1 MDRRPT
7 ATLAFLVA
15 AALSGCGDGPPPSP
29 ARPPLVL
36 VSIDT
41 LRADRLPAY
50 GYGHGATP
58 ALDRLARDGVLFER
72 AFTPAP
78 LTLPAHATLL
88 TGLLPPEHGVR
99 DNLGYRLTG
108 NASVV
113 PLLEAA
119 GYRTAAA
126 VSSVVLRGETG
137 LATGF
142 DLYDDAVAGGPGRT
156 AAEAQRPGTET
167 LAAVERWLRDVGTA
181 PFFLFLHL
189 YEPHAPY
196 EPPPSFAGG
205 DPYDGEIAAADAVVG
220 HLLELLEDQGLY
232 DTAAI
237 LFLSDHGEGLGD
249 HGEDEHGILLHHE
262 VLHVPLILK
271 LPDGRDAGRR
281 VATPVHLADV
291 APTLLELAGLPAR
304 EGSAGASLLAS
315 APADRPL
322 YAETYHPY
330 LRYGWSELLSLV
342 AWPYHLIE
350 GPAPELYDLA
360 EDPGEA
366 ANLASRAPEIRT
378 RLLARLRPFRGA
390 LAEPFTEGEEVRQ
403 RLAALGYLDFAGGE
417 STGPRPDPKERL
429 PSLRLLRGALDD
441 LREGRAAQAERAL
454 RSLVEEDP
462 RSLEAWQF
470 LGEAYRQQRRWE
482 EAYHAFSE
490 ALALGRGA
498 PPILEALG
506 HCALELGRPDEAVD
520 LLELAVRGDPESL
533 PVRFALTEVLLRLER
548 PREAA
553 TVAEETVERTAGRNP
568 DALFQLAL
576 VELAQGRGEE
586 AERALR
592 RAVEV
597 APDHAAALYQLALVL
612 AARASYAEAEG
623 LLERVLDLTPDDAN
637 ARRSLEEVRRLR

>member
-1 MDRRPT
+1 
-7 ATLAFLVA
+7 
-15 AALSGCGDGPPPSP
+15 
-29 ARPPLVL
+29 VL

-50 GYGHGATP
+50 GYADGATP
-58 ALDRLARDGVLFER
+58 AVDRLAREGMLFEH
-72 AFTPAP
+72 AFTPVP

-99 DNLGYRLTG
+99 DNLGYRLNG
-108 NASVV
+108 GASVV
-113 PLLEAA
+113 PRLKAA

-126 VSSVVLRGETG
+126 VSSVVLRRETG
-137 LATGF
+137 LANGF
-142 DLYDDAVAGGPGRT
+142 DLYDDAVPGGPDRT
-156 AAEAQRPGTET
+156 AAEAQRPGPET
-167 LAAVERWLRDVGTA
+167 LAAVESWLRDVGME

-196 EPPPSFAGG
+196 EPPPGFDGG
-205 DPYDGEIAAADAVVG
+205 APYDGEIAAADAVVG
-220 HLLELLEDQGLY
+220 RLFELLDRQGLY
-232 DTAAI
+232 DRAAI
-237 LFLSDHGEGLGD
+237 LLLSDHGEGLGD

-262 VLHVPLILK
+262 VLHVPLIVK
-271 LPDGRDAGRR
+271 LPGGGDAGRR
-281 VATPVHLADV
+281 VVAPAHLADV
-291 APTLLELAGLPAR
+291 APTLLELAGLPSP
-304 EGSAGASLLAS
+304 EGAAGASLLAP

-350 GPAPELYDLA
+350 GPTPELYDLA
-360 EDPGEA
+360 EDPGEQA
-366 ANLASRAPEIRT
+366 DLASRSPEIRT
-378 RLLARLRPFRGA
+378 RLLAHLRPLRGA
-390 LAEPFTEGEEVRQ
+390 LAEPFEESEEVRQ

-417 STGPRPDPKERL
+417 ATGPRPGPKERL

-441 LREGRAAQAERAL
+441 LREGRAAQAEAAL
-454 RSLVEEDP
+454 RSLVAEDP

-506 HCALELGRPDEAVD
+506 HCALELGRPEEAVD
-520 LLELAVRGDPESL
+520 LLELAMRGDPESL
-533 PVRFALTEVLLRLER
+533 PVRFALTDLLLRLER

-553 TVAEETVERTAGRNP
+553 AVAEETVERTARRNP

-612 AARASYAEAEG
+612 AARASYAEAEA

-637 ARRSLEEVRRLR
+637 ARRSLEELRRLR